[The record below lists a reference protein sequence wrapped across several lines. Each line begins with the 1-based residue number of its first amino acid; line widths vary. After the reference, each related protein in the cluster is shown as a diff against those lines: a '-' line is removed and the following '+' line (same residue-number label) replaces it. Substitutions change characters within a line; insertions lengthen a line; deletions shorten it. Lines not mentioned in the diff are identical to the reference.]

1 MPSQSRRVSLEEQG
15 DAVSSIHLENIEKY
29 QKIFSRDPHS
39 KVFAPLAEAYREMG
53 MLKEAEQVARQGVQ
67 KHPDYVSGL
76 VALGRVL
83 LEMKIPSEAQVFLE
97 KATRLTPENI
107 LAYQLLAQAYLENKQ
122 AKLALKNFKMVL
134 FLNPQHALAQRAV
147 EKLES
152 LTADEY
158 EEELFQMQALHQDI
172 LSQSKPPPAQE
183 PTQENLFF
191 TATPLQPLQQN
202 ASSLRQQKI
211 SGRALERYL
220 SLIDAF
226 LVRNN
231 LEKAKSTY
239 LEAEAQ
245 FADHPQLQQ
254 RKRLLFPEE
263 DPQDEV
269 IPSVQMSSRS
279 NLAREK
285 KLKLLQKLLHR
296 FQSLP
301 A

>member
-1 MPSQSRRVSLEEQG
+1 MN
-15 DAVSSIHLENIEKY
+15 SIHLENIEKY
-29 QKIFSRDPHS
+29 QKIFARDPNS

-83 LEMKIPSEAQVFLE
+83 LEMKNPSEAQVFLE
-97 KATRLTPENI
+97 KAIRLTPENI
-107 LAYQLLAQAYLENKQ
+107 LAYQLLAQSFLENKQ
-122 AKLALKNFKMVL
+122 AKQALKNFKMVL
-134 FLNPQHALAQRAV
+134 FLNPQHAIAQRAV

-158 EEELFQMQALHQDI
+158 EDELFQMQALHHDI
-172 LSQSKPPPAQE
+172 LSQHNLGPSLEKNEDP
-183 PTQENLFF
+183 LFF

-202 ASSLRQQKI
+202 KATQSQQKS

-231 LEKAKSTY
+231 LEKAKTTY
-239 LEAEAQ
+239 LEAETQ
-245 FADHPQLQQ
+245 FSESPQLHQ
-254 RKRLLFPEE
+254 RRKLLFPEE
-263 DPQDEV
+263 ESQEDAP
-269 IPSVQMSSRS
+269 PSSDLISRS
-279 NLAREK
+279 DLVREK
-285 KLKLLQKLLHR
+285 KLKILEKLLHR

>member
-1 MPSQSRRVSLEEQG
+1 M
-15 DAVSSIHLENIEKY
+15 SSIHLENIEKY
-29 QKIFSRDPHS
+29 QKIFARDPHS

-83 LEMKIPSEAQVFLE
+83 LEMKSPSEAQIFLE
-97 KATRLTPENI
+97 KAIRLTPENI
-107 LAYQLLAQAYLENKQ
+107 LAYQLLAQAFLENKQ
-122 AKLALKNFKMVL
+122 AKQALKNFKMVL
-134 FLNPQHALAQRAV
+134 FLNPQHAIAQRAV

-158 EEELFQMQALHQDI
+158 EDELFQMQALHHDI
-172 LSQSKPPPAQE
+172 LTEQNPGPSLEKKEDP
-183 PTQENLFF
+183 LFF

-202 ASSLRQQKI
+202 TAMLSHQKI
-211 SGRALERYL
+211 SARALERYL

-231 LEKAKSTY
+231 LEKAKTTF
-239 LEAEAQ
+239 LEAETQ
-245 FADHPQLQQ
+245 FSDSPQLQQ
-254 RKRLLFPEE
+254 RRKLLFPE
-263 DPQDEV
+263 DEPPEE
-269 IPSVQMSSRS
+269 IHPSSDLVSRAG
-279 NLAREK
+279 LVREK
-285 KLKLLQKLLHR
+285 KLKLLEKLLHR